1 MQIEELR
8 IDNYVG
14 YGVNVVKVK
23 SMHIESVLKN
33 RKDVYIELNTK
44 LPHYCVNLSEVKPI
58 PLTEEILLRLGFNKD
73 YKNGY
78 IGIDSGNV
86 DFVLTEPFVL
96 GEWQNCYEFEFIA
109 GGWPK
114 LKKIEYVHDLQNFFY
129 SLHSEELTFKTN

>member
-1 MQIEELR
+1 MEAKELR
-8 IDNYVG
+8 IGNLTECYING
-14 YGVNVVKVK
+14 
-23 SMHIESVLKN
+23 ELKN
-33 RKDVYIELNTK
+33 KFHVVDADDIKIFLNNDWYV
-44 LPHYCVNLSEVKPI
+44 LKPI

-129 SLHSEELTFKTN
+129 SLCGEELTLK